1 MQIHYYEVPGCDFVI
16 HEGKPVIIAP
26 SGTAEAS
33 LREQG
38 FQQDKNGKWYKFLN
52 EKEYHD
58 VMIGYPDN
66 DVIFTDKEY
75 PPQYTPCP
83 EEFPKEKF
91 SNSPIVL
98 SITFLILIISAIA
111 LPANFEWLG
120 MWSSVLWIAGLIL
133 ILFLRIKYPANPL
146 GKMLLIIYC
155 LLIFIIIIVIIL
167 AVMRVG
173 TLFINFITCNWNA
186 C

>member
-66 DVIFTDKEY
+66 DVTFTDKDY
-75 PPQYTPCP
+75 PPQYAPCP
-83 EEFPKEKF
+83 EEKSKDKF

-98 SITFLILIISAIA
+98 SIVFLILIIGAIA
-111 LPANFEWLG
+111 LPANFEWMG
-120 MWSSVLWIAGLIL
+120 IWSSGLWIAGLLL
-133 ILFLRIKYPANPL
+133 IVFFRVKYPANPL
-146 GKMLLIIYC
+146 GTALMIIY
-155 LLIFIIIIVIIL
+155 LVLVLMIVSILIL
-167 AVMRVG
+167 VMVQLG
-173 TLFINFITCNWNA
+173 TLFLNFLTCNWSA